1 MDPDSAVILGARV
14 TDSAPLRWGF
24 AHRTELVTL
33 EDGRRVVVKRFEGP
47 AGATELRRSVA
58 LADRLDAAGIPTPA
72 VLSAEADADPP
83 VLVLAFVDGTTGAE
97 WLDTEA
103 RARTLAQTM
112 GSLAVR
118 FRAVAVDGA
127 DLDDDPGRTRA
138 GWHTLRPNGS
148 RRSLARMTPEPR
160 TVEEIRDVIATLP
173 DFYDATEPRL
183 AHGDFVPVNVLL
195 AADGSLA
202 AILDLGSWRIA
213 HPWLDVAWWGLVVQT
228 FHPEAWVTAWPA
240 LQSAAGVPSDR
251 RRCGDHSPTPAPP
264 LPRSRCDTKRSGG
277 TGAPPSGRRPA
288 DRSVTTVVPS
298 APWVPMS

>member
-118 FRAVAVDGA
+118 FREVAVDGA
-127 DLDDDPGRTRA
+127 DLDDDT
-138 GWHTLRPNGS
+138 WSDSS
-148 RRSLARMTPEPR
+148 RLTHAATEWLAAVAPRMTPEPR

-240 LQSAAGVPSDR
+240 LQSAAGVPSDDDAAAIIR
-251 RRCGDHSPTPAPP
+251 RLQLLRSLEAGATQNDPAA
-264 LPRSRCDTKRSGG
+264 LGLLRAAVGQQIE
-277 TGAPPSGRRPA
+277 A
-288 DRSVTTVVPS
+288 
-298 APWVPMS
+298 